1 MAGRKLFSLVPGR
14 KPYPF
19 EVTWALAAF
28 QLVPVAVIV
37 LLPDAWYW
45 HIVRVLAGFV
55 ILGFLINDLTWR
67 STAGIGN
74 AGPGL
79 ALSMVLF
86 GALLFDMPIWLKVI
100 IALLLVHTLYVS
112 DTIIRKHLAAQPTL
126 QELQERIDKGREEHG
141 VSGRGDT

>member
-1 MAGRKLFSLVPGR
+1 MAGRQL
-14 KPYPF
+14 YPF
-19 EVTWALAAF
+19 ELVWMLAVF
-28 QLVPVAVIV
+28 QLTPVALVV

-45 HIVRVLAGFV
+45 HIVRALAGFV

-67 STAGIGN
+67 SMAGIGN

-86 GALLFDMPIWLKVI
+86 GALLFDLPIWLKVVI
-100 IALLLVHTLYVS
+100 GLLLVHTLYVS

-126 QELQERIDKGREEHG
+126 QETIDKVRKEHG
-141 VSGRGDT
+141 VDT